1 MLHKYKYFVVYEEI
15 DNSLR
20 SLNNDS
26 SIVHIKMK
34 NIISKGIKRS
44 MEVDFYK
51 LMDFKYKQ
59 KKDMPEAWNIIIGDV
74 DKFLV
79 DFLKNFGIDMD
90 LLYTTNVGVLNISS
104 QNESSILWDVSYWAI
119 YIKYLEFVFWMENE
133 PGFSSKQTLQP
144 LAMKKNVF
152 QNRDK
157 ADANRLVFLCS
168 IFQYISYKFYNEE
181 ELEEKVG
188 NFMQDIEKSGLIDY
202 FLSKAKE
209 NKENECVRGILGEGF
224 YVFIS
229 DDSILDKL
237 IENSEE
243 YGLEPY
249 VITKLIDNVKDMTLL
264 KKYAQN
270 YKDYDGLNVIDAG
283 NLLERIGDAR
293 IYKRMDRKLE
303 RRQKNK

>member
-1 MLHKYKYFVVYEEI
+1 M
-15 DNSLR
+15 
-20 SLNNDS
+20 
-26 SIVHIKMK
+26 
-34 NIISKGIKRS
+34 
-44 MEVDFYK
+44 
-51 LMDFKYKQ
+51 
-59 KKDMPEAWNIIIGDV
+59 
-74 DKFLV
+74 
-79 DFLKNFGIDMD
+79 
-90 LLYTTNVGVLNISS
+90 
-104 QNESSILWDVSYWAI
+104 
-119 YIKYLEFVFWMENE
+119 
-133 PGFSSKQTLQP
+133 
-144 LAMKKNVF
+144 
-152 QNRDK
+152 
-157 ADANRLVFLCS
+157 
-168 IFQYISYKFYNEE
+168 
-181 ELEEKVG
+181 
-188 NFMQDIEKSGLIDY
+188 IDY